1 MFIADDGLMIANAF
15 TGETK
20 EFEDFLEMR
29 YFLALSRIGIQDRY
43 WYPVLEDTSLLDI
56 DHDLQEVVDFY
67 TNYFP
72 VMIECDGIS
81 TLVIPGRSI
90 PIVKG
95 GKMLLDLEDIP
106 QFEYQYAWLRAENDP
121 AVLKGYLPRIN
132 KIRENVFM
140 EDEEFELFG
149 IWTGWFENFVKK
161 ENPAFAEKTA
171 FLRSFDRWAV
181 SDVDIFEATFHI
193 DWGTFIR
200 ASAEHNKLIH
210 KILPEYPNTDSP
222 AVLP

>member
-1 MFIADDGLMIANAF
+1 MFIAENGLMIENAF

-20 EFEDFLEMR
+20 EFEDFQEMR
-29 YFLALSRIGIQDRY
+29 YFLALQNTDNPERY

-56 DHDLQEVVDFY
+56 DLDLQGVVDFY
-67 TNYFP
+67 TRYFP

-106 QFEYQYAWLRAENDP
+106 RFEYQYAWLRAENDP
-121 AVLKGYLPRIN
+121 EVLRGYLPRLN

-140 EDEEFELFG
+140 EDEDFELDS
-149 IWTGWFENFVKK
+149 IWTGWFEDFMKK
-161 ENPAFAEKTA
+161 ENPELIEKTA
-171 FLRSFDRWAV
+171 FLRSFDREAV
-181 SDVDIFEATFHI
+181 GNVDIFEATFHI
-193 DWGTFIR
+193 DWGTFVR
-200 ASAEHNKLIH
+200 ASSEHVELLAGSIGG
-210 KILPEYPNTDSP
+210 S
-222 AVLP
+222 